1 MRSVIRGGLSDRRSP
16 YCVDGWPVCNLDR
29 RSDKRKSLFRRRQQ
43 LRRSVGNFNRSE
55 GGRGLLALLERGNGT
70 DRPSPQKTSIICSAR
85 TNVLPASR
93 SRRLNVIG
101 QNFVLCLR
109 PRADFL
115 GEHSVVTKGIFCSH
129 LAAVCCALHDPEQNP
144 TKSTHSRGLVMAG

>member
-1 MRSVIRGGLSDRRSP
+1 MSQQEKLTVCSDFRPARP
-16 YCVDGWPVCNLDR
+16 AEDVD
-29 RSDKRKSLFRRRQQ
+29 
-43 LRRSVGNFNRSE
+43 
-55 GGRGLLALLERGNGT
+55 
-70 DRPSPQKTSIICSAR
+70 ICSAR
-85 TNVLPASR
+85 TNVLPARR

-109 PRADFL
+109 PGADVL
-115 GEHSVVTKGIFCSH
+115 GEHSVVTRGIFCSH